1 MSDILSSLQQ
11 LRQTREEPQVEPA
24 PAPVASTPSAA
35 STATPT
41 PEAQAGRG
49 EDKTLAGRVPL
60 ALHRDLT
67 RSLIDVADDLG
78 WRRVNVDEALEA
90 AIRVVLRE
98 PGAHERWVQELQQ
111 VRRERSG

>member
-11 LRQTREEPQVEPA
+11 LRQTREEPSREAPQAEAAPTPA
-24 PAPVASTPSAA
+24 PPAPVPDSPAV
-35 STATPT
+35 
-41 PEAQAGRG
+41 RG

-67 RSLIDVADDLG
+67 RSLIDVADGLG

-98 PGAHERWVQELQQ
+98 AGAHERWVQELQQ

>member
-1 MSDILSSLQQ
+1 MSDILTSLQQ
-11 LRQTREEPQVEPA
+11 LRQTREEPQAEAAPA
-24 PAPVASTPSAA
+24 PAP
-35 STATPT
+35 PT
-41 PEAQAGRG
+41 PAPLPDSPAVRG

-67 RSLIDVADDLG
+67 RSLIDVADELG

>member
-1 MSDILSSLQQ
+1 MSDILASLQQ
-11 LRQTREEPQVEPA
+11 LRQTREEEPRGE
-24 PAPVASTPSAA
+24 VASTPPQAA
-35 STATPT
+35 STLAPPT
-41 PEAQAGRG
+41 SAPEMPTTRG

-67 RSLIDVADDLG
+67 RSLIDVADGLG

-90 AIRVVLRE
+90 AMRVVLRDAA
-98 PGAHERWVQELQQ
+98 AHDRWIEELQQ